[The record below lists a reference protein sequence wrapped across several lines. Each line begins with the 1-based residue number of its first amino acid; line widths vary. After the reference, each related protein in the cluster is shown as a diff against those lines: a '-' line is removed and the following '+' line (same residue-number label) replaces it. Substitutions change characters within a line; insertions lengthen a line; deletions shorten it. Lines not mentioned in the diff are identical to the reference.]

1 MPWGSSVQSAAT
13 VDPAANS
20 HWLSQE
26 RVVAV
31 AQREEPNS
39 YWLLQGPTAGS
50 RETLQRV
57 VQRLV
62 EETPRQGRLV
72 EEEEAVGEREAFA
85 SSSVGTPKLA

>member
-1 MPWGSSVQSAAT
+1 MPWGSNVHSAAT

-39 YWLLQGPTAGS
+39 YWLLCGPTTDS
-50 RETLQRV
+50 REALQQV
-57 VQRLV
+57 VPRLA
-62 EETPRQGRLV
+62 EETPR
-72 EEEEAVGEREAFA
+72 
-85 SSSVGTPKLA
+85 